1 MKELVDYIAREL
13 VENPDD
19 VVTTEEWD
27 GSRYVVHLDVA
38 EGDMGKV
45 IGRGGRVAE
54 AMRALLKVS
63 AARQDTRAV
72 LDIEIAPPR
81 KSSASRSSVCMV
93 CGSPHCA
100 DAPAART
107 RARTGVRRVMADAPV
122 KEEGGATPPGPP

>member
-13 VENPDD
+13 VEAPDE

-27 GSRYVVHLDVA
+27 GNRYVIHLDVA

-54 AMRALLKVS
+54 AMRSLLKVS

-72 LDIEIAPPR
+72 LDI
-81 KSSASRSSVCMV
+81 
-93 CGSPHCA
+93 G
-100 DAPAART
+100 D
-107 RARTGVRRVMADAPV
+107 
-122 KEEGGATPPGPP
+122 